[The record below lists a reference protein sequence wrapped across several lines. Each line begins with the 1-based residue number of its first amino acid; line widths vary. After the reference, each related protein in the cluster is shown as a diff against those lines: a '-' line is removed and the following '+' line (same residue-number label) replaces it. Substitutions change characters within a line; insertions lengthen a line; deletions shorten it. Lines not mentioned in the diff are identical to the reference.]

1 MNFKQMNPLG
11 KMKQSIGVFGGLN
24 QSSVGTDNEFLDM
37 KNISSRLYPSLTTCE
52 KKEAVDVGNLVSE
65 KNYQLFWKNGLY
77 VFTTNELVYHNF
89 EKTLPLMSNSDA
101 RILVG
106 MGAYICIF
114 PDKKLFNTA
123 TEELID
129 MEASYAQEGQ
139 ISIAPVSEG
148 SGFVKIQG
156 KNIGKNFKK
165 DDVVT
170 LSGFTQY
177 VETLNS
183 AKAIKEIGDDFIVIS
198 AVDES
203 GASLRSITEES
214 GVKIERKIPDL
225 DFVCE
230 FNNRLWGCSSK
241 NHEIYASKLGDA
253 TNWNSFQGT
262 AADSYA
268 VSVGSDGD
276 FTGVISQQG
285 YVVFFKEDYI
295 HTIYG
300 TKPSNFSL
308 DTVQARGV
316 MKGCSE
322 SLCHVNEAVMYV
334 GRDSVMMYQGGMPES
349 VSDKLNIKWDKAIGG
364 QLNGKYYVDLIHK
377 GKGATYVFDLKKGL
391 IIKELEYEESDDI
404 RVPGNKLFSRVY
416 GEGKLYENR
425 GGETSYRVDE
435 SDTGADWML
444 ESVYMEEGTLDK
456 KKVRSL
462 QFNME
467 LDADAYF
474 AVYVRYDNEVT
485 WRREASV
492 TADRRDTYLVPV
504 KLKRCERYQ
513 YKLEG
518 KGKFTLYGMSKTIG
532 KGSER

>member
-11 KMKQSIGVFGGLN
+11 KAKQSIGVFGGLN
-24 QSSVGTDNEFLDM
+24 QSSVGADNEFLDM
-37 KNISSRLYPSLTTCE
+37 KNISSRIYPSLTLCE
-52 KKEAVDVGNLVSE
+52 PSVPLYELE
-65 KNYQLFWKNGLY
+65 KPAQFFWKNGIY
-77 VFTTNELVYHNF
+77 FFTSNEF
-89 EKTLPLMSNSDA
+89 FMQGKEAEKKTLKKDCTDLN

-114 PDKKLFNTA
+114 PDKQVYNTA
-123 TEELID
+123 TGELID
-129 MEASYAQEGQ
+129 MAASYTQEGQ

-148 SGFVKIQG
+148 SSFVKIQG
-156 KNIGKNFKK
+156 KNIGKNFKR

-177 VETLNS
+177 TETLN
-183 AKAIKEIGDDFIVIS
+183 ATKAIKELGDDFIVIS
-198 AVDES
+198 AVDEN

-214 GVKIERKIPDL
+214 GVKIERKIPDM
-225 DFVCE
+225 DYVCE

-241 NHEIYASKLGDA
+241 NHEIYASKLGDP

-262 AADSYA
+262 AADSYS

-316 MKGCSE
+316 MKGCSA
-322 SLCHVNEAVMYV
+322 SLCHVNESVMYV
-334 GRDSVMMYQGGMPES
+334 GRDAVMMYQGGMPES
-349 VSDKLNIKWDKAIGG
+349 VSDKLNIRWQSAIAN
-364 QLNGKYYVDLIHK
+364 QWKGKYYVDFIL
-377 GKGATYVFDLKKGL
+377 GKISTTYVYDLLHGVWM
-391 IIKELEYEESDDI
+391 KE
-404 RVPGNKLFSRVY
+404 
-416 GEGKLYENR
+416 
-425 GGETSYRVDE
+425 GETSDKLLSRFYTNGALFQTYKKDLHAYIRNNGE
-435 SDTGADWML
+435 SERIDSKEWYL

-462 QFNME
+462 QFNIE
-467 LDADAYF
+467 LEEDAYF

-485 WRREASV
+485 WRREASI
-492 TADRRDTYLVPV
+492 TADKRNTYLVPV

-513 YKLEG
+513 YRLSG
-518 KGKFTLYGMSKTIG
+518 HGKFTLYGMSKTIG